1 MMNDFYAKTDTLISD
16 LEVIPVVLATRLGPW
31 ITPMVPAYFVHRAM
45 VRHLDVP
52 SFWGWMA
59 AIALELVGV
68 AAMFNLLNMYQYNQE
83 RRKIDPPAPLKWAM
97 VTTCSYYIT
106 AFALVLFVEFFP
118 DVIKFA
124 PAAFIVLSGSSAAVL
139 ALINDQKRR
148 VRTIEMSRDKKR
160 KSRGQKDKN
169 KRTYIQNVPDLSGL
183 SRNLSQA
190 KQTKQKQIQERRRV
204 ILARIEQ
211 DGTVLPST
219 LAKDLGV
226 STKTIQRDIK
236 SLNGVVKQ

>member
-1 MMNDFYAKTDTLISD
+1 MTNDFYTKTDTLISN
-16 LEVIPVVLATRLGPW
+16 LEAIPVVLATRLGPW
-31 ITPMVPAYFVHRAM
+31 ITPMVPAYFIHRAM
-45 VRHLDVP
+45 VRHLDGP

-97 VTTCSYYIT
+97 VTTCSYYLT

-124 PAAFIVLSGSSAAVL
+124 PAAFVVLSGSSAAVL

-148 VRTIEMSRDKKR
+148 VRTIELSKDKKR

-169 KRTYIQNVPDLSGL
+169 KGTNVPNVPNVPD
-183 SRNLSQA
+183 LSQA
-190 KQTKQKQIQERRRV
+190 KQTKQKQIQERRRI
-204 ILARIEQ
+204 ILARIE
-211 DGTVLPST
+211 
-219 LAKDLGV
+219 
-226 STKTIQRDIK
+226 
-236 SLNGVVKQ
+236 